1 MSYYNFCDFTFKK
14 VPLRI
19 QRHWL
24 MYEIDVKSQ
33 LVRYYLDLSSSI
45 LMVFVILIENND
57 VLKLSIYIGI

>member
-1 MSYYNFCDFTFKK
+1 
-14 VPLRI
+14 
-19 QRHWL
+19 

-45 LMVFVILIENND
+45 LMVFVILIEKND